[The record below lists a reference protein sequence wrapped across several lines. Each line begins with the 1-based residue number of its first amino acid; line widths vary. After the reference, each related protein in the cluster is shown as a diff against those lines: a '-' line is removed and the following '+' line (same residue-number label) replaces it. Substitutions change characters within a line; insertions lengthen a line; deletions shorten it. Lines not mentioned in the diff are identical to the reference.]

1 MLLFFFFFMC
11 ALQKFNNEWWIGRL
25 VKEGYD
31 VGFIPSPD
39 KLEAIKMLATFK
51 NAKAGKTSSTIQ
63 QQSSSD
69 KQNRAPSMSS
79 LDTDQVNNNIG
90 TDGTNLATDDN
101 ESLNAKNNGTQDNTN
116 NNNGS
121 NTPLTTAKQK
131 KMFFNKK
138 VS

>member
-1 MLLFFFFFMC
+1 
-11 ALQKFNNEWWIGRL
+11 
-25 VKEGYD
+25 
-31 VGFIPSPD
+31 
-39 KLEAIKMLATFK
+39 MLATFK
-51 NAKAGKTSSTIQ
+51 NAKAGKMSTIQ

-101 ESLNAKNNGTQDNTN
+101 ESINAKNNGTQDT

-138 VS
+138 VSHLSCLFFDFFYNKFIS